1 MRFELMYAIV
11 EISSIIGARNI
22 DTSISINNLL

>member
-1 MRFELMYAIV
+1 MRVGLMYAIV